1 MSYLEFK
8 PHHSLQDK
16 IDCYWTIH
24 HNESTPRVRKIIPDG
39 CVDIIINLGDK
50 LHIVSEN
57 SIIENEAVIL
67 AGPMTQLKLTENA
80 AHTNIIGIR
89 FKPFGFHAFFEF
101 GDLSAIQDMS
111 MPLRPKDVVP
121 DFKCLRSKD
130 LIMQLD
136 RFFLGILKAKS
147 HYIQHIVHSLDFSKP
162 LEVPKIAS
170 EHHVTERTL
179 QRHFLKYAGMPLKRY
194 YSIMRVQHA
203 LRLLGSGNHGRLS
216 DIYYPLNFYDN
227 AHFTKEFSRL
237 TGFSPTAA
245 Q

>member
-8 PHHSLQDK
+8 PHHSLQDN
-16 IDCYWTIH
+16 IDCYWTIR
-24 HNESTPRVRKIIPDG
+24 HNISAPRTRKIIPDG

-57 SIIENEAVIL
+57 SVIENEAVIL
-67 AGPMTQLKLTENA
+67 AGPMTHLKLTENA
-80 AHTNIIGIR
+80 PHTNIIGIR

-101 GDLSAIQDMS
+101 GDLSDIQDIS
-111 MPLRPKDVVP
+111 LPLRPKDVP
-121 DFKCLRSKD
+121 DYRSLLSKD
-130 LIMQLD
+130 LIMHLD
-136 RFFLGILKAKS
+136 RFFLGKLKEAS
-147 HYIQHIVHSLDFSKP
+147 HYVQHIVHSLDFSKP

-179 QRHFLKYAGMPLKRY
+179 QRHFLKYAGLPLKRY
-194 YSIMRVQHA
+194 FSIMRVQQA
-203 LRLLGSGNHGRLS
+203 MRLLGSGNYGRLS
-216 DIYYPLNFYDN
+216 DIYYSLNYYDN

-237 TGFSPTAA
+237 TGFSPTVA